1 MTRFN
6 VTIRIEGDDETV
18 ERLRAAGL
26 ENVEVSS
33 RFQIVHGVVDVDR
46 EEALSNVEGV
56 VSVRRDGQF
65 KTQ

>member
-6 VTIRIEGDDETV
+6 VTIRIEGGDETV

-26 ENVEVSS
+26 ENVEASS